1 MENIKIRKV
10 EKKDI
15 EEILELERKF
25 PPKSRR
31 MITYDE
37 IIKIM
42 EENPNACILV
52 EDDWKIRGAI
62 FGRVYRNGCKILF
75 LIVDLEKIDEGI
87 AEILMKEL
95 LKSTGAERFIK

>member
-10 EKKDI
+10 EKGDI
-15 EEILELERKF
+15 EEILDLERKF

-42 EENPNACILV
+42 EENPNACLV
-52 EDDWKIRGAI
+52 AENDWKICGAI
-62 FGRVYRNGCKILF
+62 FGKVYRNECKILF
-75 LIVDLEKIDEGI
+75 LIIDVNKIGKGI
-87 AEILMKEL
+87 VELLMKEL
-95 LKSTGAERFIK
+95 LKSTGAERFVK

>member
-37 IIKIM
+37 IVKIM
-42 EENPNACILV
+42 EENPNACILA

-62 FGRVYRNGCKILF
+62 FGKVYRNECKILF
-75 LIVDLEKIDEGI
+75 LIVDLEKIGEGI

-95 LKSTGAERFIK
+95 LKSTGTERFIK